1 MAKSRTQYPV
11 KVEPINFTVTVTVFE
26 DSWHQ
31 AWSDPLRKSYSN
43 VLADSYGN
51 FVVVVSAA
59 VTPTL
64 PVGIINMPDET
75 SYHAIEMVG
84 Y

>member
-1 MAKSRTQYPV
+1 MPKKKTQYQV
-11 KVEPINFTVTVTVFE
+11 KVEPINFSVAVTVFE

-31 AWSDPLRKSYSN
+31 EWSNPLRKSYSN
-43 VLADSYGN
+43 VLADFYGN
-51 FVVVVSAA
+51 FVVVVTTS

-64 PVGIINMPDET
+64 PVGIINMPNET